1 MNLHRHQPFITQE
14 YLIFD
19 IMSILQVFIS
29 TMVSLLLELSTN
41 MYSVNNML
49 TQKVL
54 AQFHC
59 LAQPGEYIAQLLRS
73 LLWWLPGP
81 GSLRP
86 LLHIDFSPW
95 PWMNP
100 SNGIS
105 DAIHYLYG
113 TEQSMIGA
121 PSFRTVVSVLR
132 KASLNVFA
140 SKSFAYGVPKAVYE
154 SEIRQIHTMILPPP
168 GLTSLGAK
176 DHTRDTTRVNL
187 SSFIGRL
194 PCKAV
199 LIIERTDPEL
209 LISKMFPA
217 SMTAPAARYVATC
230 FWSWLCV
237 LDGKLCPVSCWLFH
251 MSSRTRVALANLRQT

>member
-1 MNLHRHQPFITQE
+1 MHRYQPFITPE

-19 IMSILQVFIS
+19 IMSILQGSIS
-29 TMVSLLLELSTN
+29 RTVSWPPELSSN
-41 MYSVNNML
+41 MHFVNTML
-49 TQKVL
+49 RQKDASECHSL
-54 AQFHC
+54 ART
-59 LAQPGEYIAQLLRS
+59 GEYVARLLRS

-81 GSLRP
+81 STSRP
-86 LLHIDFSPW
+86 FLQIDHSPW

-100 SNGIS
+100 SDGIS
-105 DAIHYLYG
+105 DAVHYIYG
-113 TEQSMIGA
+113 TERSMIGA

-132 KASLNVFA
+132 KASLHVFA

-168 GLTSLGAK
+168 CLTSLGAK
-176 DHTRDTTRVNL
+176 DHTRDTNKVDL
-187 SSFIGRL
+187 SSFTGRL

-199 LIIERTDPEL
+199 PIIERTDPEL

-217 SMTAPAARYVATC
+217 SMTAPGARYVATC

-237 LDGKLCPVSCWLFH
+237 LDGKLCPLSCWLFH
-251 MSSRTRVALANLRQT
+251 ISSRTRVALANLEQT